1 LPLFFSAKRCL
12 WEIPS
17 AHQNKTKRHVFL
29 KVSIHQALARLFSA
43 AMGRHVQRL
52 VAHCP
57 RVARLQQFG
66 LAGVM
71 TALAAYLF
79 LTERPTTKT

>member
-1 LPLFFSAKRCL
+1 MR
-12 WEIPS
+12 
-17 AHQNKTKRHVFL
+17 QNETARHIFL
-29 KVSIHQALARLFSA
+29 KVAILQALARLFSV

-79 LTERPTTKT
+79 LTEPPPTKI